1 MHVDLPV
8 LASLIHLLLLCIM
21 LVLGFLVI
29 QKVMQIPKAS
39 WNLLVLLQVLRAL
52 FTLVELFWYVDLL
65 RIRVIST
72 IISILV
78 IRIFNI

>member
-1 MHVDLPV
+1 
-8 LASLIHLLLLCIM
+8 M